1 MDCGEVRENGAK
13 YPNQRVVNIKFNA
26 GIKPGER
33 SRFCPVQLNLYWAAY
48 QDLANYPKAFAL
60 WFYIASI
67 QEDVKWSL
75 SSTHICSITGMSES
89 SYKRAFHILE
99 NKGYF
104 KPSSAKDLY
113 DFDASA
119 FGRLKTIKGFEFDQ
133 CDKWAQ
139 IPKIGTYAP
148 SLTIKNLHLQSIK
161 NLYLKNRRYSQ
172 GR

>member
-99 NKGYF
+99 DKGYF
-104 KPSSAKDLY
+104 KPSSVKDLY

-119 FGRLKTIKGFEFDQ
+119 FRRLKTIKGFEFDQ

-148 SLTIKNLHLQSIK
+148 SLIIKN
-161 NLYLKNRRYSQ
+161 
-172 GR
+172 